1 MVIMEDRRY
10 QGGRGQGGDRPPPDF
25 ERSVNPILTR
35 GTDYV
40 HHITTRSP
48 PPPGFFDLPTA
59 LNPDDDD
66 SPNKNLRINLYLE
79 KVQVRIQVWYF
90 ITKIV
95 LTYCEKKMF

>member
-1 MVIMEDRRY
+1 M
-10 QGGRGQGGDRPPPDF
+10 F
-25 ERSVNPILTR
+25 
-35 GTDYV
+35 
-40 HHITTRSP
+40 TTLLLA

-66 SPNKNLRINLYLE
+66 SPNKKLRINLYLE

-95 LTYCEKKMF
+95 LTYCEKKLGFRNMQEKLENIRIKYKNIL